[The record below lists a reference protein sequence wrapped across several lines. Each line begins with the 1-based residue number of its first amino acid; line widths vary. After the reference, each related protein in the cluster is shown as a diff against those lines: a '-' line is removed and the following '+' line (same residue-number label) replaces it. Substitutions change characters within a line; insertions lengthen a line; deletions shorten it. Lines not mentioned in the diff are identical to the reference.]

1 MYGFFVLG
9 LVPGTDIQI
18 TFDMWLQAATVLCG
32 AIAVLILIKRF
43 IQERRLNAIPQE
55 TIPQLPID
63 TSQLYPSA

>member
-32 AIAVLILIKRF
+32 AIAVLILIRRF